1 MMLILGKLG
10 DQDRALV
17 LLEEAHWN
25 ASNSPWPNRFG
36 RGFFGRDCGAA
47 SAVWVL
53 LAQWFAFCC
62 SCVGGAAVSRLSGV
76 RSITESM
83 DVAW

>member
-10 DQDRALV
+10 NQDRALV

-36 RGFFGRDCGAA
+36 RGFFGRDAALPRPFGCFWRNGSLSAVRA
-47 SAVWVL
+47 SAVLQSVGYPE
-53 LAQWFAFCC
+53 
-62 SCVGGAAVSRLSGV
+62 CVR
-76 RSITESM
+76 
-83 DVAW
+83 